1 MRKNGMDMHTFSRT
15 NILSFTK
22 AFECRVIKLSPD
34 LYGSFFLPKVS
45 SFLPSLRILSPQK
58 TIFDQKV
65 HFGKLKDIDLLDFIR
80 NLLIR
85 GLVLTGYMEDFN
97 ISQAKQVPKS

>member
-34 LYGSFFLPKVS
+34 LYGSFFAKGFFLLAITKDSGS
-45 SFLPSLRILSPQK
+45 SK

-65 HFGKLKDIDLLDFIR
+65 HLGKLKSID
-80 NLLIR
+80 
-85 GLVLTGYMEDFN
+85 
-97 ISQAKQVPKS
+97 

>member
-34 LYGSFFLPKVS
+34 LYGSFFFAKGFFLLAITKDSVS
-45 SFLPSLRILSPQK
+45 SK
-58 TIFDQKV
+58 TIFDQKSV
-65 HFGKLKDIDLLDFIR
+65 
-80 NLLIR
+80 NLQ
-85 GLVLTGYMEDFN
+85 FN
-97 ISQAKQVPKS
+97 TVG

>member
-45 SFLPSLRILSPQK
+45 SFLPSLRILAPQK
-58 TIFDQKV
+58 QYLTRNQSIF
-65 HFGKLKDIDLLDFIR
+65 
-80 NLLIR
+80 NLIR
-85 GLVLTGYMEDFN
+85 LDDGTPSDGPMIIWIDWD
-97 ISQAKQVPKS
+97 